1 MAQSIR
7 LAAAVQSFLKY
18 LLAERGYSDLTVIEY
33 ERDLNL
39 FTRFLAEQLK
49 IDPEAICID
58 SFGRWEVNDFLNN
71 LVWEKNNA
79 PITRNRRLYS
89 LRSFFKFLVRKEM
102 LDLNPAEYVDVS
114 KTETRAEPIYLR
126 LDEAKQYITAI
137 EGSSGEYLERDLAI
151 VKIILYGG
159 LRVSEVVN
167 MDLKDIDFDDYS
179 IKFYGKGDKERY
191 VPLHRD
197 VIEAVLD
204 YLPHREE
211 IRPKDENAEAALFRS
226 RQGTRLTARSI
237 QLRIKQYAKL
247 AGIRG
252 AEKITP
258 HKLRHTFA
266 TMLYQSTK
274 DIRVVQDLLGHTDI
288 STTQIYTHTE
298 KEDRRNAVEDLPLF
312 NPMKKQ

>member
-1 MAQSIR
+1 MSQSIR
-7 LAAAVQSFLKY
+7 LMSAIQSFQKY
-18 LLAERGYSDLTVIEY
+18 LLAEKGYSDLTVIEY

-39 FTRFLAEQLK
+39 FSRYLVEQLK
-49 IDPEAICID
+49 MEPEAIMID
-58 SFGRWEVNDFLNN
+58 SFGRFEVNNFLND

-89 LRSFFKFLVRKEM
+89 LRSFFKYLVRKEF

-114 KTETRAEPIYLR
+114 KTAIRAEPIYLR
-126 LDEAKQYITAI
+126 LDEAKQYITAV
-137 EGSSGEYLERDLAI
+137 EQSSGEYLERDLAI

-167 MDLKDIDFDDYS
+167 TNLADIDFDDYS
-179 IKFYGKGDKERY
+179 IKFYGKGNKERFI
-191 VPLHRD
+191 PLHRD
-197 VIEAVLD
+197 VIEAILD
-204 YLPHREE
+204 YLPHRDE
-211 IRPKDENAEAALFRS
+211 IKPKDADCEAALFRS

-237 QLRIKQYAKL
+237 QLRVKQYAQL

-252 AEKITP
+252 ADKITP

-266 TMLYQSTK
+266 TMLYRETK

-298 KEDRRNAVEDLPLF
+298 KEDRRNAVDDLPLF
-312 NPMKKQ
+312 YHEK